1 MYSFHLVNS
10 PWFLLLIPAGLF
22 ILWRQ
27 YSGPGGPARS
37 GGALFALQAAALI
50 LLCVSL
56 AGPELRR
63 HHATFHNPA
72 VLILRDRSGS
82 FAAGA
87 TLGLGRAYADFRRGL
102 EAAYAAR
109 KFDVKVVDFADDAWP
124 VAGFKDM
131 NPREDTGPDAL
142 TSLAAAADFADSAG
156 IPNLQAVFLFSDG
169 RANLDSGR
177 ASRTWR
183 VPVHPV
189 VFAVDS
195 FSEAQPLRAQADGQG
210 IELAWESVGRPA
222 AGPSFKLIQG
232 QRTLLTR
239 TLPLPETPGIQ
250 DPVRIAWKPD
260 GGSREPLL
268 AVLQPGGK
276 SADPVRWNDTLAVRA
291 PAAGMRRVLILRPV
305 RGLDEK
311 AMIGALQSGPGTAVA
326 FFSADEAQA
335 LALGPDDQIWAEA
348 GAWSAQPRLAA
359 WMKSIPAK
367 VVLYA
372 RAGQDGMAYG
382 DRPSG
387 AAPRLPGLA
396 DAWPAFPPSAEVK
409 AARTAADAFPAEVV
423 RLKGIT
429 ALALLAPPVPQGR
442 SAWVEV
448 RDGARRGLLMGSLEL
463 GQGKRAFFFCLP
475 AIWGT
480 LFDPQGDFAMR
491 ENAAAYVRSARDLA
505 ELDDG
510 RARALL
516 PRRATAGIP
525 FEAAPRMPETSAA
538 EAAFGI
544 AGAGYSREWPRPAE
558 GDWKIKDVVLP
569 VGRFRA
575 WIRAGADTLWK
586 DSLEAAAPEA
596 LEMARLGFDEA
607 ALREIAS
614 LSGGTVLHP
623 SPVGDVASLLPNL
636 PAAQI
641 RVDRADSIRL
651 HNTLSLC
658 LLILLLLSL
667 SWYLRKKWD
676 LD

>member
-1 MYSFHLVNS
+1 MYTLHLINS

-27 YSGPGGPARS
+27 YAAPGGPARS
-37 GGALFALQAAALI
+37 GGTLFGLQAAALI

-72 VLILRDRSGS
+72 VLILQDRSGS

-87 TLGLGRAYADFRRGL
+87 TLGLGKAYADFRRGL
-102 EAAYAAR
+102 EETYAAR
-109 KFDVKVVDFADDAWP
+109 KFDVKGVDFADDAWP

-131 NPREDTGPDAL
+131 SPREDTGPDAL
-142 TSLAAAADFADSAG
+142 TSLAAAADFVDSAG

-195 FSEAQPLRAQADGQG
+195 YSEVQPLRAQIDGQG
-210 IELAWESVGRPA
+210 VEMVWEAVGRSGP
-222 AGPSFKLIQG
+222 GPSFKLIQG

-239 TLPLPETPGIQ
+239 TLPP
-250 DPVRIAWKPD
+250 PVSAGAQGPISIAWKPD
-260 GGSREPLL
+260 GASREPLL

-276 SADPVRWNDTLAVRA
+276 AADPVLWNDTIAVRS
-291 PAAGMRRVLILRPV
+291 PAAGARRVLILRPV

-311 AMIGALQSGPGTAVA
+311 AMIGALQSAPGTSVA
-326 FFSADEAQA
+326 FFSAEDAQA
-335 LALGPDDQIWAEA
+335 LALDPDDQVWAEA
-348 GAWSAQPRLAA
+348 GAWSSQPRLAA

-382 DRPSG
+382 DRSSG
-387 AAPRLPGLA
+387 ASPRLPGLA
-396 DAWPAFPPSAEVK
+396 DSWLAFPPSAEVK
-409 AARTAADAFPAEVV
+409 ATRAAADAFPAEVV
-423 RLKGIT
+423 RLKGLT
-429 ALALLAPPVPQGR
+429 ALPLLAPPVPAGR
-442 SAWVEV
+442 GSWVEV
-448 RDGARRGLLMGSLEL
+448 SDGSRRGLLMGSLEL

-475 AIWGT
+475 SIWGP

-491 ENAAAYVRSARDLA
+491 ENAAAYVRAARDLA

-510 RARALL
+510 RARVLL
-516 PRRATAGIP
+516 PRRATAGIG
-525 FEAAPRMPETSAA
+525 FEAAPRLPETTVA
-538 EAAFGI
+538 AAFGI
-544 AGAGYSREWPRPAE
+544 TGEGFAREWPRPAE
-558 GDWKIKDVVLP
+558 GEWKIKDVILP
-569 VGRFRA
+569 AGRFRA
-575 WIRAGADTLWK
+575 WIRSGADTLWK

-596 LEMARLGFDEA
+596 LELARLGFDEA
-607 ALREIAS
+607 ALLEIAS
-614 LSGGTVLHP
+614 LSGGTVLRP
-623 SPVGDVASLLPNL
+623 SPTGDVASLLPNL

-641 RVDRADSIRL
+641 RVDRVDSIRL
-651 HNTLSLC
+651 YNTLSIC
-658 LLILLLLSL
+658 LLILMLLSF